1 MDGDDL
7 RTGTFDKGGGP
18 GEGALGILGP
28 VHADDDATRGGHC
41 YGLGAAPTF
50 AASSA
55 RRLA

>member
-1 MDGDDL
+1 MISEPEPST
-7 RTGTFDKGGGP
+7 R
-18 GEGALGILGP
+18 AAAQARARSGILGP

-55 RRLA
+55 SRLA